1 MLRKWCVTGLALA
14 LLAGCGSGD
23 DDGTGPG
30 TDEDAVKEAAAEARA
45 AEAAEEF
52 EGLVES
58 GNPDPV
64 GALVASLEA
73 DPTLSDVQRVD
84 SSGTVVATRD
94 GVPFAILTSEEDR
107 PEWTETAEGVS
118 LAGFLMAPPIA
129 CDSANYPRSKKACIL
144 RSTLTAAGA
153 VNDFG
158 IEQSLQQAG
167 FTPTAVTWPTTVQ
180 QVIDLHQTL
189 STCGVI
195 YIRAHGG
202 AAKNLAGE
210 FGNHLVTEVTSATP
224 QEKQLLKST
233 FGADAKRFFG
243 VAAGTRT
250 KKSYITLTPQF
261 FASVQYPNS
270 LVFNNACGSH
280 NSLQGLAGGAVLKD
294 AFLGAGAGAVLGWN
308 STVSAS
314 LAGRAANEVFAG
326 LAPKVLINTVTV
338 SVTPPDPGPGESYV
352 PSATISPAAA
362 GVEVSLSVRGTDGF
376 TRDET
381 ATTDAGGAVTFA
393 SIPGGQ
399 GEVIDS
405 ITVVAGGAG
414 NSLSTLNAVQNSPS
428 LQDKWSLRWGGGV
441 KSITGLNFEPRN
453 DNANF
458 NLVCN
463 NENLRQTVEV
473 VKF

>member
-1 MLRKWCVTGLALA
+1 M
-14 LLAGCGSGD
+14 
-23 DDGTGPG
+23 
-30 TDEDAVKEAAAEARA
+30 
-45 AEAAEEF
+45 
-52 EGLVES
+52 
-58 GNPDPV
+58 
-64 GALVASLEA
+64 ASLEA
-73 DPTLSDVQRVD
+73 DPAISQVERVD
-84 SSGTVVATRD
+84 SGGTVVATLD
-94 GVPFAILTSEEDR
+94 GVPFAILTAEEDR
-107 PEWTETAEGVS
+107 PEWSETAGGAS
-118 LAGFLMAPPIA
+118 LANFLMAPPIA
-129 CDSANYPRSKKACIL
+129 CDTANYPRSKKACIL

-167 FTPTAVTWPTTVQ
+167 FTPTTVTWPTTIQ

-202 AAKNLAGE
+202 AAKNLAE
-210 FGNHLVTEVTSATP
+210 EYGNHLVTEVTSATAA
-224 QEKQLLKST
+224 EKQLLKTT
-233 FGADAKRFFG
+233 FGPDYKRFFG
-243 VAAGTRT
+243 KAAGTRT
-250 KKSYITLTPQF
+250 KKSYLTLTPQF
-261 FASVQYPNS
+261 FASVHYPNT

-280 NSLQGLAGGAVLKD
+280 SSLQGLAGGAVLKD
-294 AFLGAGAGAVLGWN
+294 AFLNSGAGAVLGWN

-326 LAPKVLINTVTV
+326 LAPKVTVDAV
-338 SVTPPDPGPGESYV
+338 AVIVNPPDPGPGESYV
-352 PSATISPAAA
+352 PSATISPAVA
-362 GVEVSLSVRGTDGF
+362 GVEISISVRGTDGF
-376 TRDET
+376 TRDESG
-381 ATTDAGGAVTFA
+381 TTDANGDVTFA

-428 LQDKWSLRWGGGV
+428 LQDKWSLSYGGGV

-453 DNANF
+453 NNANF